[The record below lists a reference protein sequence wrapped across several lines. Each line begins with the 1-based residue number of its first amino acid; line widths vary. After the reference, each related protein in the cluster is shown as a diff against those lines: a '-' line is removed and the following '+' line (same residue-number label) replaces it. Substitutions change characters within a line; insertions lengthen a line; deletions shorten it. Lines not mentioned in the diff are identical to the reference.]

1 MALLA
6 QVEQV
11 HATRGKNVLHFDLLH
26 ADLNEVLAAIL
37 GPTGNLR
44 APAFRKEKTL
54 VVGFNEATYHLVLD

>member
-11 HATRGKNVLHFDLLH
+11 HAAKGKIVLHFDLRH
-26 ADLNEVLAAIL
+26 ADVNEVLAAIL

-44 APAFRKEKTL
+44 APAFRKQKTL